1 MLDAAPFK
9 VSAACCWCRLHVAAC
24 SRLAC
29 CCSAKVCRVSSAS
42 VAKLS
47 ANGSISAAN
56 CSAFRACLNRI
67 IALTVDCL
75 PIVLQVDDLGV
86 CLLNLQCSR
95 SAFGL
100 DALGLHLDHVGAD
113 VNLRRRVSSACLRIT
128 SAPTWSRWR
137 PKASRPNAERE
148 HWRLSRPTPRSSTYS
163 TIGRQSTVSA
173 IMRLRQ
179 ARNAEQ
185 LAAEIEPLALSLATL
200 ADETR
205 QTLAE
210 QQQASRE
217 QAATWSLHQQQAAE
231 TLKGAAS

>member
-47 ANGSISAAN
+47 ANGSISAAT
-56 CSAFRACLNRI
+56 CSAFHVCLNRI

-75 PIVLQVDDLGV
+75 PILLKVDDLGAG
-86 CLLNLQCSR
+86 LLNLQCSR

-113 VNLRRRVSSACLRIT
+113 VNLGHALDTLR
-128 SAPTWSRWR
+128 
-137 PKASRPNAERE
+137 
-148 HWRLSRPTPRSSTYS
+148 L
-163 TIGRQSTVSA
+163 
-173 IMRLRQ
+173 
-179 ARNAEQ
+179 
-185 LAAEIEPLALSLATL
+185 
-200 ADETR
+200 
-205 QTLAE
+205 
-210 QQQASRE
+210 
-217 QAATWSLHQQQAAE
+217 
-231 TLKGAAS
+231 

>member
-42 VAKLS
+42 V
-47 ANGSISAAN
+47 
-56 CSAFRACLNRI
+56 
-67 IALTVDCL
+67 
-75 PIVLQVDDLGV
+75 
-86 CLLNLQCSR
+86 
-95 SAFGL
+95 
-100 DALGLHLDHVGAD
+100 
-113 VNLRRRVSSACLRIT
+113 
-128 SAPTWSRWR
+128 
-137 PKASRPNAERE
+137 
-148 HWRLSRPTPRSSTYS
+148 
-163 TIGRQSTVSA
+163 
-173 IMRLRQ
+173 
-179 ARNAEQ
+179 AEQ

-231 TLKGAAS
+231 TLKGAASSIEKSAQQLRK

>member
-47 ANGSISAAN
+47 AHGSISAAN
-56 CSAFRACLNRI
+56 CSAFRACLNR
-67 IALTVDCL
+67 
-75 PIVLQVDDLGV
+75 
-86 CLLNLQCSR
+86 
-95 SAFGL
+95 
-100 DALGLHLDHVGAD
+100 
-113 VNLRRRVSSACLRIT
+113 
-128 SAPTWSRWR
+128 
-137 PKASRPNAERE
+137 
-148 HWRLSRPTPRSSTYS
+148 
-163 TIGRQSTVSA
+163 
-173 IMRLRQ
+173 RLRQ

-185 LAAEIEPLALSLATL
+185 LAAEIEPWALSLATL

-231 TLKGAAS
+231 TLKGAASSIEKSAQQLRKQSEAATQASRGLTWR